1 MHGAEH
7 DALAKMWH
15 GEVFEPAIRHIRFP
29 LFRNLSTNL
38 TIEFNHPITA
48 ITGPNGSN
56 KSAILRALQ
65 GCPRGNDLGKY
76 WFGTAVDVIPVGE
89 RHRFIYGR
97 YSKSTNGIVEV
108 IKTRIGRRRDSRS
121 GPVADPD
128 LFEPSRPLTTAPDN
142 MDKFIQ
148 DVHGQYEDASR
159 TRWATISKDVLYID
173 FRAQLSAFDWAMN
186 HADVQFDIG
195 TPQEEFNLVNA
206 RKKVLRNRT
215 SRLSKALI
223 NSVNSDVYFN
233 IERIMH
239 PILDMPKEQ
248 KTWVERILGKEYSR
262 IRLIQH
268 RYFGRP
274 GGWTVILESPKGL
287 KYSEAFAGSGEYAVA
302 LLVHRISGARE
313 RSLILL
319 DEPEVSLHP
328 YAQRQVV
335 SYLGEVAKLHKHQ
348 IVFATHS
355 SEMIRDLPPTAVK
368 VLTVRASDGKVDIPV
383 QDSAPQFAFDAI
395 GAHYDHP
402 TIVVE
407 DRLAAQLVEQA
418 LEGHPGREAVQVKYL
433 PGGADT
439 LWTYYVPMW
448 AQEKRTDLLLLLD
461 GDQIVTSP
469 RPVDEIP
476 PGELEAE
483 IVKTFKGKAG
493 PQLPFSAS
501 DAGSTAHRIESVKCT
516 LEWRRRFVRFLPCW
530 TPERFL
536 WDYRVQD
543 PTSPTPATAT
553 ANGKDSWREFTKAE
567 TSQSDAATIY
577 TFQLQALRRVER
589 DCATMIE
596 IRGIVDEFIGSL

>member
-1 MHGAEH
+1 
-7 DALAKMWH
+7 MWQ
-15 GEVFEPAIRHIRFP
+15 GKVFEPAIRHIRFP

-38 TIEFNHPITA
+38 MIEFNHPITA

-76 WFGTAVDVIPVGE
+76 WFGTAVDEIPPGE

-97 YSKSTNGIVEV
+97 YSENTKGIVEV
-108 IKTRIGRRRDSRS
+108 IKTRIARRIGSRS
-121 GPVADPD
+121 GSVADPD

-142 MDKFIQ
+142 MDRFIEE
-148 DVHGQYEDASR
+148 VHGKYDDASK
-159 TRWATISKDVLYID
+159 TRWATISKDVLYLD

-195 TPQEEFNLVNA
+195 TPQEELNLVNA
-206 RKKVLRNRT
+206 RKKILRNRT
-215 SRLSKALI
+215 SRLSKALM
-223 NSVNSDVYFN
+223 NSSKSDTYFN
-233 IERIMH
+233 IERIIH

-248 KTWVERILGKEYSR
+248 RMWVEQILGRKYSR

-274 GGWTVILESPKGL
+274 GGWTVILESAEGL
-287 KYSEAFAGSGEYAVA
+287 RYSEAFAGSGEYAVV
-302 LLVHRISGARE
+302 LLVHRISGAKE
-313 RSLILL
+313 KSLILL

-335 SYLGEVAKLHKHQ
+335 NYLVEAAKLHKHQ
-348 IVFATHS
+348 IIFATHS

-407 DRLAAQLVEQA
+407 DRLAARLVEQA
-418 LEGHPGREAVQVKYL
+418 LEGHPRRDMVQVKYL

-448 AQEKRTDLLLLLD
+448 AHEKRTDLLLLLD
-461 GDQIVTSP
+461 GDQIIDSP
-469 RPVDEIP
+469 RLVDEIP

-483 IVKTFKGKAG
+483 IVKTFKGKGG

-501 DAGSTAHRIESVKCT
+501 DPGSAANRDESVKCT

-543 PTSPTPATAT
+543 PTVPTPTTTA
-553 ANGKDSWREFTKAE
+553 ANGKDSWREFTEAA
-567 TSQSDAATIY
+567 TSQCDAATIY
-577 TFQLQALRRVER
+577 TFQLQALRRVEP
-589 DCATMIE
+589 DCATMTE
-596 IRGIVDEFIGSL
+596 IRSIVDEFIGSL